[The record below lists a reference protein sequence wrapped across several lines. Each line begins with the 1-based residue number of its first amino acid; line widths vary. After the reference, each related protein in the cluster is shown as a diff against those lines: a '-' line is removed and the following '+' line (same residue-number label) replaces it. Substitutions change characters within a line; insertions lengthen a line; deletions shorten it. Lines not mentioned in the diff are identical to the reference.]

1 MRGVRIG
8 ASAITFLPVVKGLVS
23 EAAAVSAAY
32 EEVRP
37 EVIALSVSRED
48 LQGLRRPE
56 DYELYEP
63 SDLEIIYQAI
73 LERFGE
79 VRLPPP
85 AYVRAVEI
93 ADRHGTAI
101 IPVDMND
108 EVYTAAYCE
117 LVRTRDMLREA
128 MFARRA
134 TGKRYDLSDPY
145 AFARSWDAQVN
156 SSRGYRKLEGAREE
170 HIAGALRG
178 LSNLYR
184 TILAVM
190 EIERC
195 DGVMARLENGEGSA
209 TW

>member
-1 MRGVRIG
+1 MIGVRVG

-23 EAAAVSAAY
+23 EASAVSAAY
-32 EEVRP
+32 DEVHP

-48 LQGLRRPE
+48 LQGLRRPQ
-56 DYELYEP
+56 DFDLYEP

-85 AYVRAVEI
+85 AYVRVVEI
-93 ADRHGTAI
+93 ADRHGIAI

-108 EVYTAAYCE
+108 EVYTAAFCD

-134 TGKRYDLSDPY
+134 TGKRYDLSDPC
-145 AFARSWDAQVN
+145 AFALSWDAQVN
-156 SSRGYRKLEGAREE
+156 SSPGYRKLEEAREE
-170 HIAGALRG
+170 HIAGALRD
-178 LSNLYR
+178 LSKLYR
-184 TILAVM
+184 AVLAVV
-190 EIERC
+190 ECERC
-195 DGVMARLENGEGSA
+195 DGVVARLENGVSTA
-209 TW
+209 AP